1 MSKEEKER
9 IKFWCIDAIM
19 IIEYLNKKIIQIIKE
34 ENSVQIEYAFSG
46 MEKTIINN
54 IDVLKTP
61 KTYWQNTAWEKWTLY
76 VNNEINAELSIDN
89 IEFYGQA
96 YDVNFDSD
104 DWQVNIDYN
113 KIFLNDRNLNNKKD
127 QILFSLLYLNEYRG
141 LKNRLISFDH
151 KYDYN
156 KID

>member
-1 MSKEEKER
+1 MHRKKSK
-9 IKFWCIDAIM
+9 AILCFA
-19 IIEYLNKKIIQIIKE
+19 LN
-34 ENSVQIEYAFSG
+34 
-46 MEKTIINN
+46 
-54 IDVLKTP
+54 
-61 KTYWQNTAWEKWTLY
+61 
-76 VNNEINAELSIDN
+76 IDN

-151 KYDYN
+151 KYGYN
-156 KID
+156 KIDKNNVRRLE